1 MPQTH
6 HRSLNPATVLSCKC
20 LSPTLLRS
28 LQCVV
33 VSAANARSLSLAA
46 AEKSAVIADVNHTVS
61 RLTAEMGALHS
72 RSSEL
77 ATQLA
82 EQSSAREV
90 GDVSDQWQ

>member
-1 MPQTH
+1 MLTPI
-6 HRSLNPATVLSCKC
+6 R
-20 LSPTLLRS
+20 LSPTRLRS

-61 RLTAEMGALHS
+61 RLTAEMGALQS

-90 GDVSDQWQ
+90 GDASDWWH